1 MALMTENN
9 IPQVSFGHPAP
20 LFSVVD
26 AEGSTEAVLAEGS
39 TEAVLAE
46 GSTDAVLP
54 VEGEPDESV
63 GAFLSLVEVS
73 GGVLVTEVEVSAF
86 LEVVGATAVE
96 LPSSFPTAADD
107 TILATEISP
116 TRTKTKVFLLKTIL
130 LFGNVVSSF

>member
-1 MALMTENN
+1 
-9 IPQVSFGHPAP
+9 
-20 LFSVVD
+20 VVD

-86 LEVVGATAVE
+86 LEVVGTTAVE

-116 TRTKTKVFLLKTIL
+116 TRTKTKVFLLQTIL